1 MPRYISEV
9 NHMIKSNE
17 ENIEDTRSTEEKHKE
32 IDDYIVQK
40 IEEYYEEFYF
50 YHKTEE
56 EQWSQVHQITRR

>member
-1 MPRYISEV
+1 
-9 NHMIKSNE
+9 MIKPNE

-56 EQWSQVHQITRR
+56 EQ